1 MDREVFSDALRV
13 YKGLLP
19 ELLSP
24 EERRRI
30 THNVVVLRA
39 RA

>member
-13 YKGLLP
+13 HEGLLP

-24 EERRRI
+24 EEHRRI